1 MYKVGNEQGFGKVKF
16 INPLERFADDDDI
29 DDDDDDNEA
38 KGREK
43 LTLVDWLRSKTPA
56 LATEVNTDQEAN
68 QFLEDNQV
76 TLTMIMTLM
85 LMLMLILMLMLN
97 HPIVVTGQ
105 CAGDVSH
112 TRL

>member
-1 MYKVGNEQGFGKVKF
+1 MSNEQGFDKVKF
-16 INPLERFADDDDI
+16 INPLERFADDNDN

-76 TLTMIMTLM
+76 M
-85 LMLMLILMLMLN
+85 LMLMLILILMLN

>member
-1 MYKVGNEQGFGKVKF
+1 MSNEQGFDKVKF
-16 INPLERFADDDDI
+16 ISPLERFADDDDI

-76 TLTMIMTLM
+76 TL
-85 LMLMLILMLMLN
+85 MLMLN